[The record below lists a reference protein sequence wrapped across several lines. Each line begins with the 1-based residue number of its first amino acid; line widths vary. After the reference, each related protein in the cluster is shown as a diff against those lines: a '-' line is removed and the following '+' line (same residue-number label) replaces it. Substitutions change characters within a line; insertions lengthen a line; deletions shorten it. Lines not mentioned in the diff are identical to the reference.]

1 MTLLVLS
8 KLMDVLSQLRLV
20 PSPPQFLLLP
30 CHFCFE
36 LCCIQ
41 VSDSAV
47 FDTDVV
53 TSLRSPQ
60 NKL

>member
-1 MTLLVLS
+1 MNYRSFVWCFPPKNSTAP
-8 KLMDVLSQLRLV
+8 QL
-20 PSPPQFLLLP
+20 PSFDY
-30 CHFCFE
+30 
-36 LCCIQ
+36 CCLQ

-53 TSLRSPQ
+53 TSLRSPH